1 MAEQYVVVVH
11 KGDGSAPHEGSARE
25 CGGFVEAFHDEGGS
39 EVLRPKNDA
48 GEKLQAECRGRR
60 RAFKRFVPGLL
71 LDEGHICQGDRQRWQ
86 QLGMDVAE

>member
-1 MAEQYVVVVH
+1 M
-11 KGDGSAPHEGSARE
+11 
-25 CGGFVEAFHDEGGS
+25 
-39 EVLRPKNDA
+39 RPKNDA